1 MIVATG
7 RVPSIVEEILGR
19 FGPIRALDAPDE
31 ESLAAAV
38 RDAAALL
45 ARGSAK
51 ISARVIEAGRNLR
64 VIGRSGVGYDTV
76 DVAAA
81 TARGIPVV
89 YTPGASTRV
98 VAEGAL
104 AMILALVKRLP
115 DLDRRTKAGDWAVRE
130 TFAVRDLE
138 GSVLGIVGLGR
149 IGSEVARLALPFG
162 MRVLASD
169 PLVSSEEAERL
180 GVSLVDLDRL
190 LAESDVVSL
199 HAPLAANTRGLIDRQ
214 RLNQMKPGAIL
225 VNLGRGGLLESLD
238 ALQEALNSGRLAA
251 AGLDVFPQEPPDV
264 SHPVFS
270 HPNLLASPHALGLTA
285 GAARRIFTL
294 VSQDMAAVLEGRR
307 PERVVNPEVFAR

>member
-162 MRVLASD
+162 MQVLASD
-169 PLVSSEEAERL
+169 PLVASEQAERL
-180 GVSLVDLDRL
+180 GVSLVNLDRL
-190 LAESDVVSL
+190 LAEPDVVSL
-199 HAPLAANTRGLIDRQ
+199 HAPLEAGTRGLIDRK

-285 GAARRIFTL
+285 GAARRIFSM

-307 PERVVNPEVFAR
+307 PEHVVNPEVFAR